1 MRILYEV
8 FFLFRLS
15 DFFFLLCKLPEHLLL
30 LVNPL
35 YLGTNIRKLIAITT
49 ITSVRPTLSM
59 TPCVVKKSASSRTTN
74 EIK

>member
-1 MRILYEV
+1 MWIFINFYVIKSPVMRILYEV

-35 YLGTNIRKLIAITT
+35 YLGTNIRK
-49 ITSVRPTLSM
+49 
-59 TPCVVKKSASSRTTN
+59 
-74 EIK
+74 